1 LLDCLKPKERRDDM
15 KRIHGAYPVLA
26 AAIAL
31 TCGTVWGQGNDETKI
46 ATADQPAAEHSDR
59 ANDREGVAQEREKLL
74 GMAASTIDQLRMTK
88 PEAARLLDDAYGY
101 AVFDTTKGGLI
112 VTGVG
117 GTGVAM
123 KIKGQNEPTF
133 MHVGG
138 AGVGLGAGL
147 ENYKLVL
154 LFHDQKVYDEFVA
167 GEWNA
172 SASAQA
178 AAGREG
184 QAGETNWENGV
195 AVFRMTD
202 KGLIAQIDVSG
213 LKFWASDKLN
223 TPA

>member
-1 LLDCLKPKERRDDM
+1 
-15 KRIHGAYPVLA
+15 LA

-31 TCGTVWGQGNDETKI
+31 TCGAAWGQQRDEDRVAI
-46 ATADQPAAEHSDR
+46 ADQPAVEHSDR
-59 ANDREGVAQEREKLL
+59 SDRENVVQERQKLL
-74 GMAASTIDQLRMTK
+74 DMAKTTIDQLRMK
-88 PEAARLLDDAYGY
+88 NPEASRLLDDAYGY

-123 KIKGQNEPTF
+123 KIKGKNEPTF

-138 AGVGLGAGL
+138 AGIGLGAGL
-147 ENYKLVL
+147 ENYKLVM
-154 LFHDQKVYDEFVA
+154 LFHDQKVYDEFIA

-184 QAGETNWENGV
+184 QAQEANWENGV
-195 AVFRMTD
+195 AVFRMTNA
-202 KGLIAQIDVSG
+202 GLIAQIDVSG
-213 LKFWASDKLN
+213 LKFWSSDKLN
-223 TPA
+223 KAG

>member
-1 LLDCLKPKERRDDM
+1 M
-15 KRIHGAYPVLA
+15 HGAYPALA

-31 TCGTVWGQGNDETKI
+31 TCGAAWGQHKDEDRV
-46 ATADQPAAEHSDR
+46 AVADQAAERSDH
-59 ANDREGVAQEREKLL
+59 ESVAQERERLIN
-74 GMAASTIDQLRMTK
+74 MAETTIDELKMTR

-112 VTGVG
+112 VTGAG

-123 KIKGQNEPTF
+123 KVKGKNEPTF

-138 AGVGLGAGL
+138 AGIGLGAGI

-172 SASAQA
+172 HTSAQA

-184 QAGETNWENGV
+184 EAQESNWENGV

-202 KGLIAQIDVSG
+202 KGLIAQVDVSG
-213 LKFWASDKLN
+213 LKFWSSDKLN
-223 TPA
+223 TPD

>member
-1 LLDCLKPKERRDDM
+1 M
-15 KRIHGAYPVLA
+15 KRTHGAYPALA

-31 TCGTVWGQGNDETKI
+31 TCGAAWGQQKDEDRVAI
-46 ATADQPAAEHSDR
+46 ADQPAVEHADR
-59 ANDREGVAQEREKLL
+59 NDQNVAQEREKLVD
-74 GMAASTIDQLRMTK
+74 MAKMTIDHLRMTR

-123 KIKGQNEPTF
+123 KIKGKNEPTF

-147 ENYKLVL
+147 ENYKLAL

-184 QAGETNWENGV
+184 HAEEANWENGV
-195 AVFRMTD
+195 AMFRVTD
-202 KGLIAQIDVSG
+202 AGLIAQIDVSG
-213 LKFWASDKLN
+213 LKFWSSDKLN
-223 TPA
+223 TTH